1 MHIKNILHGLFPKL
15 KMPTSIFIWIFMDDK
30 YSFEELLLRL
40 MHKCLQITEVKSCTI
55 DLWTH

>member
-1 MHIKNILHGLFPKL
+1 MSNILQGLYPKL

-40 MHKCLQITEVKSCTI
+40 MHTCLQIT
-55 DLWTH
+55 